1 MSQFSKVVYLTP
13 PVSLDVKRE
22 WNSKGYRVDEIQN
35 MPEGFENQAND
46 EPKPVQKPKKAAK

>member
-1 MSQFSKVVYLTP
+1 MEVVYLTP

-35 MPEGFENQAND
+35 MPEGFENPASE
-46 EPKPVQKPKKAAK
+46 EPKPEVKPKKAAK